1 MPGTRAA
8 CREFWQRER
17 PPVRKKGNPRTFS
30 GGLFAQEK
38 GSLLWQASPCN
49 GPQCRFLPVCFAANA
64 GKGKPLAA
72 LGMPY
77 NKHSVN
83 NNAYYMAK
91 RKGLSRVDAGKIHK
105 FRCLNLEETPIDK
118 REMVFPGQ
126 KSRLGKTVFPVK
138 KRPVASWLVAQPVV
152 IRYTG
157 EKRRNL
163 V

>member
-1 MPGTRAA
+1 MAEGKTAG
-8 CREFWQRER
+8 E
-17 PPVRKKGNPRTFS
+17 KGGESPSTFS

-72 LGMPY
+72 LGVPY

-83 NNAYYMAK
+83 NNTYYMAK
-91 RKGLSRVDAGKIHK
+91 GDGLSRVDAGKIHK

-118 REMVFPGQ
+118 
-126 KSRLGKTVFPVK
+126 
-138 KRPVASWLVAQPVV
+138 
-152 IRYTG
+152 
-157 EKRRNL
+157 EKNSCYHQDSIYGCYW
-163 V
+163 